1 MTSLIKTL
9 FTDQLSSLRINPQE
23 PMLTIQSARS
33 KEESVKRLLV
43 PHNTTTSF
51 RDAGTDRFLVLERP
65 ALMEPPSNK
74 VLVTWFLTRDSDSS
88 DILASLIFYCYCFF
102 DFFLCITLGQI
113 IHGGLA
119 GSSKFYF
126 LKKLIQRKFSYK
138 GGLKYSHSRKNCGYY
153 KKKKVFSNILPTL
166 QKNTCV
172 SFLNILQHH

>member
-9 FTDQLSSLRINPQE
+9 LTDQLSSLRINRQE

-43 PHNTTTSF
+43 PHNTTTFF
-51 RDAGTDRFLVLERP
+51 RDADTDRFLVLERP

-153 KKKKVFSNILPTL
+153 KKKRFFRIFCQLYRKTP
-166 QKNTCV
+166 V
-172 SFLNILQHH
+172 SLF